1 MFKTMILAVAVLG
14 AVRIAAP
21 SASTPR
27 IDSRGQAPSSSSAQP
42 TSDVD
47 SEFGT
52 ALAMIDDI
60 QKILDD
66 AIDGKTGPVTIDRG
80 KIDEMRAELAQ
91 IRISL
96 KGGVARTD
104 R

>member
-1 MFKTMILAVAVLG
+1 MLKTMILAAAVIG

-21 SASTPR
+21 SPSPAAAVASHV
-27 IDSRGQAPSSSSAQP
+27 QAPSSSSVP
-42 TSDVD
+42 TSEVD

-52 ALAMIDDI
+52 ALAMIDHI

-80 KIDEMRAELAQ
+80 KVDEMRAELAQ

-96 KGGVARTD
+96 KGGVTRTD

>member
-1 MFKTMILAVAVLG
+1 MFKTMIVAAAVLG

-21 SASTPR
+21 SAFAPAAVA
-27 IDSRGQAPSSSSAQP
+27 SRVQVPSSPSAP

-52 ALAMIDDI
+52 ALAMIDHI
-60 QKILDD
+60 QK
-66 AIDGKTGPVTIDRG
+66 
-80 KIDEMRAELAQ
+80 

-96 KGGVARTD
+96 KGGAARTD